1 MELKDHIEQHEPI
14 NKPNEEDE
22 GDQTDP
28 DDPRNEYSKTI
39 EEPEDNDGENRHVK
53 PEDRTSIKSTVITI
67 VKAMIGCGIL
77 NLPLIFKT
85 LGIIPACLFLTL
97 TITTTRLS
105 IYFLMKCKDIT
116 QRYGYSM
123 YAKLSFGAYG
133 TFLMKFVIVMRT
145 FGGSCVFLRV
155 FGDVFHSLVSFF
167 LPETLPKDSIYLS
180 KNFYVIFIFFVLMPL
195 IFKEDISALK
205 KFSFI
210 GVLSIFI
217 FLAAT
222 ITVFIYKWFNNEIQ
236 PFSYEML
243 WPNGTKIQMFTT
255 ATAFMDCFTF
265 QMNTFPIYLPLKPRT
280 SKNMVRATFI
290 SAMIAGIAYLLTG
303 LMGFAMYR
311 DKLNDVVLK
320 YFKEDLIKYKQQNFI
335 ISSVLFV
342 SITAYFISA
351 LLTMPLIFFALKKN
365 LITLIGFVEK
375 KFKKRHTNKDIEEDT
390 TLHVTMVNT
399 QVIMASVQG
408 VKKFLITLTA
418 YVLTLLATLCVKKI
432 IVINNIIGATAT
444 NFITLLSPS
453 TFYLMLEKSKN
464 SCCNKTIA
472 RFICVY
478 GVSVLT
484 TFIVI
489 KIKTA
494 FGL

>member
-1 MELKDHIEQHEPI
+1 
-14 NKPNEEDE
+14 
-22 GDQTDP
+22 
-28 DDPRNEYSKTI
+28 
-39 EEPEDNDGENRHVK
+39 
-53 PEDRTSIKSTVITI
+53 
-67 VKAMIGCGIL
+67 
-77 NLPLIFKT
+77 
-85 LGIIPACLFLTL
+85 
-97 TITTTRLS
+97 
-105 IYFLMKCKDIT
+105 
-116 QRYGYSM
+116 
-123 YAKLSFGAYG
+123 
-133 TFLMKFVIVMRT
+133 
-145 FGGSCVFLRV
+145 
-155 FGDVFHSLVSFF
+155 
-167 LPETLPKDSIYLS
+167 
-180 KNFYVIFIFFVLMPL
+180 MPL

-280 SKNMVRATFI
+280 SKNMVKATFI
-290 SAMIAGIAYLLTG
+290 SAMIAGMAYLLTG

-320 YFKEDLIKYKQQNFI
+320 YFKEDIIKYKQQNFI